1 MAQAHAD
8 PDEIRRFAM
17 QLKHFQQGLSQQM
30 GAINGQLNNL
40 GSSWRDKEHDKFVA
54 EFEQAAMAIR
64 RFLEATDEHIPFLLR
79 KAERLEEYL
88 GQR

>member
-1 MAQAHAD
+1 
-8 PDEIRRFAM
+8 
-17 QLKHFQQGLSQQM
+17 
-30 GAINGQLNNL
+30 LNNL
-40 GSSWRDKEHDKFVA
+40 GTSWRDKEHDKFVA
-54 EFEQAAMAIR
+54 EFEQAALAIR

>member
-1 MAQAHAD
+1 
-8 PDEIRRFAM
+8 M

-64 RFLEATDEHIPFLLR
+64 RFLESTDEHIPFLLR